1 MAFRNFLIRK
11 LLFTSME
18 ENNEEKT
25 NFKTLKKAM
34 GVLKSSLD
42 HVNYL
47 FKKKNELLCSGAK
60 T

>member
-1 MAFRNFLIRK
+1 
-11 LLFTSME
+11 ME